1 MVNVAALTV
10 IKDEAPYIT
19 DWINH
24 CFFMGFS
31 EVYIA
36 INRSCDDTKKVVK
49 ALSVNNKNIKV
60 FDTTWL
66 DMFPNKDGI
75 NMYLQYYSFC
85 FLLNEASYNEKITH
99 FFPLDADEF
108 WFSYNFG
115 ETINEYL
122 SSKGSFD
129 ILSVPWAAQSGD
141 DKPFELPFK
150 NINITVKENV
160 KSILSRS
167 AVENIGKYLLHIP
180 EINKSNVIHLDA
192 NGEVAQR
199 IDDKTQRI
207 KINTSSQ
214 SSLILHRMLRSEQEY
229 LALLT
234 RQRPS
239 STLPIKDNRWGFHKG
254 YQQIIEL
261 DSIKIKSYFDYLEKH
276 RKPVEAY
283 IELAKS
289 EALNNAQKI
298 LKADKKIIV
307 EHISK
312 YIQVLKGT
320 ALLPEVIHIYSYECT
335 SYSALRDTAISLE
348 KINLELSLKLMKA
361 AEVLRPEGQT
371 IKRKIA
377 QYLKELNK

>member
-1 MVNVAALTV
+1 
-10 IKDEAPYIT
+10 
-19 DWINH
+19 
-24 CFFMGFS
+24 
-31 EVYIA
+31 
-36 INRSCDDTKKVVK
+36 
-49 ALSVNNKNIKV
+49 
-60 FDTTWL
+60 
-66 DMFPNKDGI
+66 
-75 NMYLQYYSFC
+75 
-85 FLLNEASYNEKITH
+85 
-99 FFPLDADEF
+99 
-108 WFSYNFG
+108 
-115 ETINEYL
+115 
-122 SSKGSFD
+122 
-129 ILSVPWAAQSGD
+129 
-141 DKPFELPFK
+141 
-150 NINITVKENV
+150 
-160 KSILSRS
+160 
-167 AVENIGKYLLHIP
+167 
-180 EINKSNVIHLDA
+180 
-192 NGEVAQR
+192 
-199 IDDKTQRI
+199 
-207 KINTSSQ
+207 
-214 SSLILHRMLRSEQEY
+214 MLRSEQEY

-239 STLPIKDNRWGFHKG
+239 STLPIKDNRWGFHKD